1 MTSLGLFDLAFRQ
14 NEWLAKRQSV
24 IASNIVN
31 VNTPG
36 YQAKE
41 VSAFENVMR
50 NSTPM
55 AGTNSAHFTG
65 AGAGSTETVV
75 RNADGAESVHSG
87 NNVSLESEFM
97 KSGEVMRSYSINSR
111 IITAFHR
118 MVLAAAKG

>member
-36 YQAKE
+36 YQAKD

-55 AGTNSAHFTG
+55 AGTDSAHFTG
-65 AGAGSTETVV
+65 GGPGSTEAVV
-75 RNADGAESVHSG
+75 RNAEGAESVHSG

>member
-14 NEWLAKRQSV
+14 NEWLAKRQTV

-31 VNTPG
+31 ANTPG
-36 YQAKE
+36 YQAKD

-50 NSTPM
+50 NSMPM
-55 AGTNSAHFTG
+55 AGTNSAHFTNGG
-65 AGAGSTETVV
+65 ASTAEAVV
-75 RNADGAESVHSG
+75 RNVDGAESVHSG
-87 NNVSLESEFM
+87 NNVSLENEFM
-97 KSGEVMRSYSINSR
+97 KSGEVMRSYSVNSR